1 MQQILVIG
9 SSNTDMVIKAAKL
22 PEPGE
27 TILGGSFLMTPGGKG
42 ANQAMAAQRLLP
54 EGQDKKDNVIFVAKV
69 GDDLFG
75 QQARRGFEEEGLDIR
90 FVYQDTDAPSGVA
103 LIGVDERGENCIMVA
118 PGANASLSVG
128 EVSQALDAIPEA
140 EWLLLQLEVPMETV
154 AHSIREGAR
163 KGLKVVLNPA
173 PAATIP
179 EDLFASLYLITPNET
194 EAEWLTGLSVS
205 DEESAWAAARLLYTK
220 GVQNVVITLGARGA
234 LLYSAD
240 RQLMVPAP
248 SVTPLDTTAAGD
260 VFNGA
265 LVVALA
271 EQKPLPEAVQF
282 ACQAAALSVTR
293 MGAQASIPQ
302 RAEVDELISNN

>member
-1 MQQILVIG
+1 MQRILVIG
-9 SSNTDMVIKAAKL
+9 SSNTDMVVKAAKL
-22 PEPGE
+22 PGPGE
-27 TILGGSFLMTPGGKG
+27 TVLGGSFLMTPGGKG

-54 EGQDKKDNVIFVAKV
+54 ERREQKDSVIFVAKV

-75 QQARRGFEEEGLDIR
+75 QQARRGFEEEGLDTR
-90 FVYQDTDAPSGVA
+90 FVYQDSDAPSGVA
-103 LIGVDERGENCIMVA
+103 LIGVDERGENSIMVA
-118 PGANASLSVG
+118 PGANAHLTAG
-128 EVSQALDAIPEA
+128 EVSGALDALPEA
-140 EWLLLQLEVPMETV
+140 EWLLIQLEVPMETV

-179 EDLFASLYLITPNET
+179 EELFASLYLITPNET
-194 EAEWLTGLSVS
+194 EAELLTGVAVS
-205 DEESAWAAARLLYTK
+205 DRASAREAAQILHQK
-220 GVQNVVITLGARGA
+220 GAKNVIITLGAKGA
-234 LLYSAD
+234 FLYHAEGEA
-240 RQLMVPAP
+240 LIPAP
-248 SVTPLDTTAAGD
+248 LVTPFDTTAAGD

-271 EQKPLPEAVQF
+271 EQRPLPDAIRF

-302 RAEVDELISNN
+302 RAEVNESLSKN

>member
-1 MQQILVIG
+1 
-9 SSNTDMVIKAAKL
+9 
-22 PEPGE
+22 
-27 TILGGSFLMTPGGKG
+27 
-42 ANQAMAAQRLLP
+42 
-54 EGQDKKDNVIFVAKV
+54 
-69 GDDLFG
+69 
-75 QQARRGFEEEGLDIR
+75 
-90 FVYQDTDAPSGVA
+90 
-103 LIGVDERGENCIMVA
+103 
-118 PGANASLSVG
+118 
-128 EVSQALDAIPEA
+128 
-140 EWLLLQLEVPMETV
+140 
-154 AHSIREGAR
+154 H
-163 KGLKVVLNPA
+163 
-173 PAATIP
+173 
-179 EDLFASLYLITPNET
+179 TPNET

-205 DEESAWAAARLLYTK
+205 DEESAWAAARSLHTK

-248 SVTPLDTTAAGD
+248 PVTPLDTTAAGD

-271 EQKPLPEAVQF
+271 EQKPLPEAIQF